1 MDIYQII
8 KRPLVT
14 EKGTHQSEQS
24 FEATRSKPARGGSFA
39 FAVHAD
45 ASKPMIREA
54 VEKIYKVK
62 VLSVR
67 TANYLGKRRRV
78 RYKTGRAANWKKAVV
93 VLHSDYHLDLF

>member
-14 EKGTHQSEQS
+14 EKGTPQSEQS
-24 FEATRSKPARGGSFA
+24 FEATRSKPSRGGSFA
-39 FAVHAD
+39 YAVHAD

-78 RYKTGRAANWKKAVV
+78 RYKTGRTANWKKAVV
-93 VLHSDYHLDLF
+93 VLHADYHLDLF

>member
-1 MDIYQII
+1 MDIYQIT

-45 ASKPMIREA
+45 AS
-54 VEKIYKVK
+54 
-62 VLSVR
+62 
-67 TANYLGKRRRV
+67 
-78 RYKTGRAANWKKAVV
+78 
-93 VLHSDYHLDLF
+93 

>member
-14 EKGTHQSEQS
+14 EKGTHQSQQS
-24 FEATRSKPARGGSFA
+24 FEATRSERARGGSFA
-39 FAVHAD
+39 FAVHAK
-45 ASKPMIREA
+45 ATKPMIKQA

-78 RYKTGRAANWKKAVV
+78 RYKVGRTADWKKAVV
-93 VLHSDYHLDLF
+93 VLDADYHLDLF

>member
-1 MDIYQII
+1 
-8 KRPLVT
+8 
-14 EKGTHQSEQS
+14 
-24 FEATRSKPARGGSFA
+24 
-39 FAVHAD
+39 
-45 ASKPMIREA
+45 MIREA

>member
-24 FEATRSKPARGGSFA
+24 FEATHSKPARGGSFA
-39 FAVHAD
+39 FAVHAQ
-45 ASKPMIREA
+45 ATKPMIREA
-54 VEKIYKVK
+54 VEQLYRVK

-78 RYKTGRAANWKKAVV
+78 RYKTGRTANWKKVVV
-93 VLHSDYHLDLF
+93 VLHSDYHLDLV